1 MTFVLSSD
9 FIQVALEIVIYDI
22 IELELHEQLLSIRYA
37 KAFWSV
43 FSLFG
48 SENWEDQLNQQPAF
62 QTLKYL
68 DTTCT

>member
-1 MTFVLSSD
+1 M
-9 FIQVALEIVIYDI
+9 ALEIVIYDI

-43 FSLFG
+43 FSFFG
-48 SENWEDQLNQQPAF
+48 FENWEGQVNEHPAI